1 MHLISLIRS
10 FRPLSKRLNST
21 QFFVVA
27 LLLFIATGVQTY
39 YKNDKITP
47 TVSPYYNETNVLFT
61 MTRHLAL
68 AVNESLSPLMILAC
82 TVAMAGTLCRGLEL
96 VIQASTFKGR

>member
-1 MHLISLIRS
+1 MHLISLIRP

-27 LLLFIATGVQTY
+27 LLLFIATGVQAYNNNNKTA
-39 YKNDKITP
+39 P
-47 TVSPYYNETNVLFT
+47 TVSPYYNETDDLFT

-68 AVNESLSPLMILAC
+68 AINEALSPLMILAC